1 MIAVKGI
8 KYATAA
14 RFGKATKLS
23 ESDDDAA
30 IIICPQ
36 RLSPLSKASP
46 ISQGL
51 KNATQPSSNPGNKDC
66 GGTDTCSVPVLGED
80 CLRLSIFSPSAEGS
94 RAVLVWV
101 PGGAFIKGSGLFD
114 RYDGTILS
122 QNADI
127 VVVCVSYRV
136 GVFGFFPGTGNPGL
150 GDIVCALDWI
160 RENISRYGGDPGRI
174 CVCGQSAGAYC
185 IANLISASTRPLFR
199 NAILLSPPLGMSPLR
214 TTKLKRL
221 IIKNLDNRGVDIHS
235 ASSEV
240 LLECQEEALKEIG
253 GSAMPFCTENC
264 PRFPSRKVMPD
275 LRNVLVCTEAN
286 DASPFVPAVLEGL
299 ATKLIFELPARRFVT
314 VLRDRGV
321 AASLEK
327 LSWVPGSSR
336 LKACHTLEVSLLL
349 GSWEDWHT
357 ADMLEGADKEE
368 WERQSGIFKSR
379 IASFTKL

>member
-1 MIAVKGI
+1 M
-8 KYATAA
+8 
-14 RFGKATKLS
+14 
-23 ESDDDAA
+23 
-30 IIICPQ
+30 
-36 RLSPLSKASP
+36 
-46 ISQGL
+46 
-51 KNATQPSSNPGNKDC
+51 
-66 GGTDTCSVPVLGED
+66 
-80 CLRLSIFSPSAEGS
+80 
-94 RAVLVWV
+94 
-101 PGGAFIKGSGLFD
+101 
-114 RYDGTILS
+114 
-122 QNADI
+122 
-127 VVVCVSYRV
+127 
-136 GVFGFFPGTGNPGL
+136 
-150 GDIVCALDWI
+150 
-160 RENISRYGGDPGRI
+160 
-174 CVCGQSAGAYC
+174 
-185 IANLISASTRPLFR
+185 
-199 NAILLSPPLGMSPLR
+199 
-214 TTKLKRL
+214 
-221 IIKNLDNRGVDIHS
+221 DIHS

>member
-23 ESDDDAA
+23 ESDDDDA

-51 KNATQPSSNPGNKDC
+51 KNATQPSSN
-66 GGTDTCSVPVLGED
+66 PVLGED

-160 RENISRYGGDPGRI
+160 RENI
-174 CVCGQSAGAYC
+174 
-185 IANLISASTRPLFR
+185 
-199 NAILLSPPLGMSPLR
+199 
-214 TTKLKRL
+214 
-221 IIKNLDNRGVDIHS
+221 
-235 ASSEV
+235 
-240 LLECQEEALKEIG
+240 
-253 GSAMPFCTENC
+253 
-264 PRFPSRKVMPD
+264 
-275 LRNVLVCTEAN
+275 
-286 DASPFVPAVLEGL
+286 
-299 ATKLIFELPARRFVT
+299 
-314 VLRDRGV
+314 
-321 AASLEK
+321 
-327 LSWVPGSSR
+327 
-336 LKACHTLEVSLLL
+336 
-349 GSWEDWHT
+349 
-357 ADMLEGADKEE
+357 
-368 WERQSGIFKSR
+368 
-379 IASFTKL
+379 